1 MKSLYLA
8 AAAALMLAACSG
20 ETKAPAVDPAASPET
35 AAAPAAPEA
44 PAAPAMSADA
54 LTPDAMAGPIAG
66 KWRTTIIAAGISL
79 PPQEKCFDHQISFAE
94 AQGEQQAAGMTC
106 SEHTVTPTSDGLMD
120 HSICTK
126 DGLTYTTDTKMTGDF
141 NSAYT
146 LESSVTIA
154 GSPAPAVTTIKME
167 RLGDC
172 DRTTP

>member
-44 PAAPAMSADA
+44 PAVPAMTA
-54 LTPDAMAGPIAG
+54 DAMAGPIAG
-66 KWRTTIIAAGISL
+66 KWRTTIIAAGMSL

-94 AQGEQQAAGMTC
+94 AQGEQQAAGMSC
-106 SEHTVTPTSDGLMD
+106 IEHTVTPTADGLMD

-126 DGLTYTTDTKMTGDF
+126 DGVTYTTDTKMTGDF

-154 GSPAPAVTTIKME
+154 GAPAPAVTTIKME

-172 DRTTP
+172 DPKTP

>member
-1 MKSLYLA
+1 MKSLYLP

-44 PAAPAMSADA
+44 PAAPAMTA
-54 LTPDAMAGPIAG
+54 DAMAGPIAG
-66 KWRTTIIAAGISL
+66 KWRTTIIAAGMSL

-94 AQGEQQAAGMTC
+94 AQGEQQTAGMTC
-106 SEHTVTPTSDGLMD
+106 SEHTVTPTADGLMD

-126 DGLTYTTDTKMTGDF
+126 DGVTYTTDTKMTGDF

-172 DRTTP
+172 DPTTP